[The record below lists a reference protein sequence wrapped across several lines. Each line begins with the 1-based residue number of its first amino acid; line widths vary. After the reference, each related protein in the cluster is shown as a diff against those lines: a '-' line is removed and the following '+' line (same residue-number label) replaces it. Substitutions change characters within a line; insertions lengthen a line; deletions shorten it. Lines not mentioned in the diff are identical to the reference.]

1 MYSFLVGFQ
10 ILMVLGCF
18 CFVILMTRQRESMLS
33 KLMLCVGFL
42 GAIQNAGYLL
52 ELLSRDIGEG
62 MIAVRVEFMG
72 GAFISTFL
80 FMFVARYCGYKLSG
94 KVEALMFVLDGLVLL
109 CIWGY
114 RYTPIYY

>member
-72 GAFISTFL
+72 GAFISTYL
-80 FMFVARYCGYKLSG
+80 FMFVALSLIHIS
-94 KVEALMFVLDGLVLL
+94 EPTRLL
-109 CIWGY
+109 
-114 RYTPIYY
+114 